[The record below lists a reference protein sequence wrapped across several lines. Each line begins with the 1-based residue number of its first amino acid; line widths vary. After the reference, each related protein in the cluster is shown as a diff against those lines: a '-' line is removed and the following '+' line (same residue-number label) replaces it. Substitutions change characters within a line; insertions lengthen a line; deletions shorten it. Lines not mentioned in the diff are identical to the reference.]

1 MSIHCCNITNHEKSA
16 LYIEDRN
23 QTSLLEKIK
32 MIKTHP
38 LDRCRVSLTGF
49 LVGDAIGDR
58 FAVHPGLAG
67 SLVKARA
74 LPSPPWYFTCN
85 TQMALSIASALKQAN
100 PIDLVALAQSFTD
113 NYDPHRE
120 RSLNAI
126 KQLETLTVEEDLG
139 REMVKEILSIRD
151 PYGNS
156 AAARAALIGAYFAD
170 SIDPAIEQTKLAGAA
185 VYLHPEA
192 IAASIA
198 VVSAASWAWQFRQE
212 ARIPSRKSFLE
223 LIVASV
229 PESNVRDKLINS
241 MKHKDEGSD
250 QSATDSFL
258 ENSVVS
264 DENIVPFALWVV
276 AGSLEN
282 YEDAIWQA
290 LSGMGDCATTC
301 AIVGS
306 IVTLYSGVES
316 IPADWMVNCEGLP
329 EWPFLDPDQLQE
341 STTTLYRPVGPK
353 ELALIVQ
360 SDYRA
365 FPPRLPEQ
373 PIFYPVT
380 NEEYAAQIARD
391 WNVSASG
398 VGFVTRFAVRSAFL
412 SRYSVRTV
420 GRAVCQE
427 YWIPAKNL
435 AECNENIVGKIEV
448 IGEYR

>member
-1 MSIHCCNITNHEKSA
+1 MKPA
-16 LYIEDRN
+16 L
-23 QTSLLEKIK
+23 
-32 MIKTHP
+32 P
-38 LDRCRVSLTGF
+38 LDRCRISLTGL

-67 SLVKARA
+67 SLAKARA
-74 LPSPPWYFTCN
+74 LPSPPWYFTNN
-85 TQMALSIASALKQAN
+85 TQMALSIASALKLAN
-100 PIDLVALAQSFTD
+100 PIDLDVLTQSFID

-126 KQLETLTVEEDLG
+126 QVLKTLTVEEDLG
-139 REMVKEILSIRD
+139 REMLEEILSKRD

-170 SIDPAIEQTKLAGAA
+170 NIDVAIEQTKLASAA
-185 VYLHPEA
+185 VHLHPDA
-192 IAASIA
+192 IVTSIA
-198 VVSAASWAWQFRQE
+198 VAVAASWAWRLRE
-212 ARIPSRKSFLE
+212 DAAIPRRKSFLE
-223 LIVASV
+223 LIVASI
-229 PESNVRDKLINS
+229 PESRVRDKLINF
-241 MKHKDEGSD
+241 MKHIDEVSD
-250 QSATDSFL
+250 QSAIDTFL

-264 DENIVPFALWVV
+264 DENIVPFALWVA

-290 LSGMGDCATTC
+290 LSGMGDCATVC

-306 IVTLYSGVES
+306 VVTLYTGIES
-316 IPADWMVNCEGLP
+316 IPGDWTLNCEGLP

-341 STTTLYRPVGPK
+341 RTTTLYRPVGPK

-360 SDYRA
+360 SGYRA

-398 VGFVTRFAVRSAFL
+398 VGFVTRFAVRSKFL

-420 GRAVCQE
+420 GRSICQE

-435 AECNENIVGKIEV
+435 AECNENIVGQIEV